1 MGLIE
6 TIETIETIGA
16 VIMAVVAAL
25 FFGRRQGQK
34 AERAKIDN
42 AYRKTR
48 EKMDEVVVGDDPDAA
63 RRGLRERGQ

>member
-1 MGLIE
+1 MGL
-6 TIETIETIGA
+6 IETIGA

-34 AERAKIDN
+34 SEQAKIDK
-42 AYRKTR
+42 AYRETR

-63 RRGLRERGQ
+63 RRWLRERGQ

>member
-1 MGLIE
+1 MGL
-6 TIETIETIGA
+6 IETIGA
-16 VIMAVVAAL
+16 VIMAVVVAL

-34 AERAKIDN
+34 AERAKIDK

-63 RRGLRERGQ
+63 RRWLRERGQ